1 MKNIK
6 FTIESTDGNARAA
19 RLVINGKSLNTPAFM
34 TIGTYGSIKTMDATD
49 LKRCNVDIILSNA
62 FHLMLR
68 PGIDI
73 ILKHGGLHNFM
84 NWDGLI
90 LTDSGGYQVFS
101 LGKEV
106 KISDKGAT
114 FRSPFN
120 GDKVIMTP
128 ELSIDIQTKI
138 NTDIMMIFDECI
150 KYPSD
155 LHTTEK
161 SMELSLEWAER
172 SLKSNHL
179 DKALFGIVHGGMYP
193 SLREKSREELIKMNF
208 DGYAL
213 GGLSVGEPIDLMHE
227 IISDNAPMLPRNKP
241 RYVMGIGKP
250 LDIAYAVRSGV
261 DMFDCVIPTRNARNG
276 QLFTSEGI
284 KRIRNAKYEHDMG
297 PIDSNCDCYTC
308 QNYSISYIKHL
319 DRCNEILAAR
329 LMTIH
334 NVYFYQNLMGQL
346 RNAII
351 NSSLDEFISELENT
365 YREVKND

>member
-1 MKNIK
+1 MKMNFEI
-6 FTIESTDGNARAA
+6 ISTHGNARAA
-19 RLVINGKSLNTPAFM
+19 KLTIDDKNLSTPSFM
-34 TIGTYGSIKTMDATD
+34 TIGTYGSVKTLDVAD
-49 LKRCNVDIILSNA
+49 LKKCNVNIILSNA

-68 PGIDI
+68 PGTKAIENF
-73 ILKHGGLHNFM
+73 GGLHKFM

-101 LGKEV
+101 LGKDV
-106 KISDKGAT
+106 KVTRKGAE

-120 GDKVIMTP
+120 GDKVFLTP
-128 ELSIDIQTKI
+128 ENSIDVQTKI

-155 LHTTEK
+155 SYTTER
-161 SMELSLEWAER
+161 SMELSLDWAKR
-172 SLKSNHL
+172 SLESNYSN
-179 DKALFGIVHGGMYP
+179 KTLFGIVQGGMYP
-193 SLREKSREELIKMNF
+193 SLREKSRNELIKMNF

-213 GGLSVGEPIDLMHE
+213 GGLSVGEPPELMHE
-227 IISDNAPMLPRNKP
+227 IIRENAPRLPENKP

-250 LDIAYAVRSGV
+250 LDIAYAVRAGV

-276 QLFTSEGI
+276 HLFTSSGI
-284 KRIRNAKYEHDMG
+284 KRIRNAKYYSDMS
-297 PIDSNCDCYTC
+297 PIDDKCGCYTC
-308 QNYSISYIKHL
+308 KNYSISYIKHL

-334 NVYFYQNLMGQL
+334 NVYFYQNLMRQL

-351 NSSLDEFISELENT
+351 NSSLDEYISQLEND
-365 YREVKND
+365 YSEVEDD

>member
-1 MKNIK
+1 MK
-6 FTIESTDGNARAA
+6 FSIESNHKHARAG
-19 RLVINGKSLNTPAFM
+19 RLSVNNKTINTPAFM
-34 TIGTYGSIKTMDATD
+34 TIGTYGSVKTMDAFD
-49 LKRCNVDIILSNA
+49 LKNCNVEIILSNA

-68 PGIDI
+68 PGTALIE
-73 ILKHGGLHNFM
+73 KFGGLHQLM

-101 LGKEV
+101 LGKDI
-106 KISDKGAT
+106 KISDVGAE

-120 GDKVIMTP
+120 GDKVLMTP
-128 ELSIDIQTKI
+128 EISIDVQTKI

-150 KYPSD
+150 KYPSN
-155 LHTTEK
+155 LSVTEK
-161 SMELSLEWAER
+161 SMELSLRWAER
-172 SLKSNHL
+172 SK
-179 DKALFGIVHGGMYP
+179 KANYASKTLFGIVQGGMYP
-193 SLREKSREELIKMNF
+193 KLREESRRALIEMDF

-213 GGLSVGEPIDLMHE
+213 GGLSVGEPSDVMHE
-227 IISDNAPMLPRNKP
+227 IIDENAHKLPDDKP

-250 LDIAYAVRSGV
+250 LDIAYAVRAGV

-284 KRIRNAKYEHDMG
+284 KRIRNAKYANDTS
-297 PIDSNCDCYTC
+297 PIDPNCQCHTC
-308 QNYSISYIKHL
+308 KNFSISYIKHL

-334 NVYFYQNLMGQL
+334 NVYFYQNLMAKL

-351 NSSLDEFISELENT
+351 SSSLDELINQLESDFK
-365 YREVKND
+365 EVIE

>member
-1 MKNIK
+1 MK
-6 FTIESTDGNARAA
+6 FSLESKDIHARAG
-19 RLVINGKSLNTPAFM
+19 RLTVNNKTINTPAFM
-34 TIGTYGSIKTMDATD
+34 TIGTYGSVKTMDAFD
-49 LKRCNVDIILSNA
+49 LKKCNVEIILSNA

-68 PGIDI
+68 PGTDLIG
-73 ILKHGGLHNFM
+73 KFGGLHQLM

-101 LGKEV
+101 LGKDI
-106 KISDKGAT
+106 KITDVGAE

-120 GDKVIMTP
+120 GDKVLMTP
-128 ELSIDIQTKI
+128 EISIDVQTKI

-150 KYPSD
+150 KYPSN
-155 LHTTEK
+155 LSVTEK
-161 SMELSLEWAER
+161 SMELSLRWAER
-172 SLKSNHL
+172 SK
-179 DKALFGIVHGGMYP
+179 KANYASKTLFGIVQGGMYP
-193 SLREKSREELIKMNF
+193 KLREISRQALIEMDF

-213 GGLSVGEPIDLMHE
+213 GGLSVGEPSDVMHE
-227 IISDNAPMLPRNKP
+227 IIDENAHKLPDNKP

-250 LDIAYAVRSGV
+250 LDIAYAVRAGV

-284 KRIRNAKYEHDMG
+284 KRIRNAKYANDTS
-297 PIDSNCDCYTC
+297 PIDPNCQCHAC
-308 QNYSISYIKHL
+308 KNFSISYIKHL

-334 NVYFYQNLMGQL
+334 NVYFYQNLMAKL

-351 NSSLDEFISELENT
+351 SSSLDELIYQLESDFKEV
-365 YREVKND
+365 RE

>member
-1 MKNIK
+1 MK
-6 FTIESTDGNARAA
+6 FSLESKDIHARAG
-19 RLVINGKSLNTPAFM
+19 RLTVNNKTINTPAFM
-34 TIGTYGSIKTMDATD
+34 TIGTYGSVKTMDAFD
-49 LKRCNVDIILSNA
+49 LKKCNVEIILSNA

-68 PGIDI
+68 PGTDLIG
-73 ILKHGGLHNFM
+73 KFGGLHQLM

-101 LGKEV
+101 LGKDI
-106 KISDKGAT
+106 KITDVGAE

-120 GDKVIMTP
+120 GDKVLMTP
-128 ELSIDIQTKI
+128 EISIDVQTKI

-150 KYPSD
+150 KYPSN
-155 LHTTEK
+155 LSVTEK
-161 SMELSLEWAER
+161 SMELSLRWAER
-172 SLKSNHL
+172 SK
-179 DKALFGIVHGGMYP
+179 KANYASKTLFGIVQGGMYP
-193 SLREKSREELIKMNF
+193 KLREISRQALIEMDF

-213 GGLSVGEPIDLMHE
+213 GGLSVGEPSDVMHE
-227 IISDNAPMLPRNKP
+227 IIDENAHKLPDNKP

-250 LDIAYAVRSGV
+250 LDIAYAVRAGV

-284 KRIRNAKYEHDMG
+284 KRIRNAKHANDTS
-297 PIDSNCDCYTC
+297 PIDPNCQCHAC
-308 QNYSISYIKHL
+308 KNFSISYIKHL

-334 NVYFYQNLMGQL
+334 NVYFYQNLMAKL

-351 NSSLDEFISELENT
+351 SSSLDELIYQLESDFKEV
-365 YREVKND
+365 RE

>member
-1 MKNIK
+1 MKYS
-6 FTIESTDGNARAA
+6 IESLQGHARA
-19 RLVINGKSLNTPAFM
+19 GSLTLNNKTINTPAFM
-34 TIGTYGSIKTMDATD
+34 TIGTYGSVKTMDAFD
-49 LKRCNVDIILSNA
+49 LKKCNVEIILSNA

-68 PGIDI
+68 PGTSLIE
-73 ILKHGGLHNFM
+73 KFGGLHQFM

-101 LGKEV
+101 LGKDV
-106 KISDKGAT
+106 KITKAGAQ

-120 GDKVIMTP
+120 GDKVFMTP
-128 ELSIDIQTKI
+128 EISIEVQTKI

-155 LHTTEK
+155 ISATEK
-161 SMELSLEWAER
+161 SMELSLHWAER
-172 SLKSNHL
+172 SKEANYNS
-179 DKALFGIVHGGMYP
+179 KTLFGIIQGGMYP
-193 SLREKSREELIKMNF
+193 KLREISREALIDMDF

-213 GGLSVGEPIDLMHE
+213 GGLSVGEPSELMYE
-227 IISDNAPMLPRNKP
+227 VIEENAHKLPENKP

-250 LDIAYAVRSGV
+250 LDIAYAVRAGV

-276 QLFTSEGI
+276 QLFTSQGI
-284 KRIRNAKYEHDMG
+284 KRIRNAKYTNDTS
-297 PIDSNCDCYTC
+297 PIDSKCECHTC
-308 QNYSISYIKHL
+308 KNFSISYIKHL

-334 NVYFYQNLMGQL
+334 NVYFYQNLMAQL

-351 NSSLDEFISELENT
+351 TSSLDELINKLESDF
-365 YREVKND
+365 REVIE

>member
-1 MKNIK
+1 MKFNIK
-6 FTIESTDGNARAA
+6 TTDGNARAA
-19 RLVINGKSLNTPAFM
+19 ELIINKKHLNTPAFM
-34 TIGTYGSIKTMDATD
+34 TIGTYGSVKSLDTVD

-68 PGIDI
+68 PGTDI
-73 ILKHGGLHNFM
+73 IQKHGGLHEYM

-101 LGKEV
+101 LGQDVMVNKE
-106 KISDKGAT
+106 GAV

-120 GDKVIMTP
+120 GDKVTMTP
-128 ELSIDIQTKI
+128 EISIDVQSKL

-155 LHTTEK
+155 ITSTK
-161 SMELSLEWAER
+161 RSMELSLTWAER
-172 SLKSNHL
+172 SRTSNY
-179 DKALFGIVHGGMYP
+179 DNKTLFGIVQGGMYP
-193 SLREKSREELIKMNF
+193 ELREKSRQELISMNF
-208 DGYAL
+208 DGYAI
-213 GGLSVGEPIDLMHE
+213 GGLSVGEPQELMRE
-227 IISDNAPMLPRNKP
+227 IIDENAPRLPLNKP

-276 QLFTSEGI
+276 QLFTSQGI
-284 KRIRNAKYEHDMG
+284 KRIRNAKYQDDMS
-297 PIDSNCDCYTC
+297 PIDKNCDCYTC

-334 NVYFYQNLMGQL
+334 NVYFYQNLMTQL
-346 RNAII
+346 RSAIV
-351 NSSLDEFISELENT
+351 NSTLDELISQLENDFK
-365 YREVKND
+365 EVKND

>member
-1 MKNIK
+1 MK
-6 FTIESTDGNARAA
+6 FSIESKQGHARAGS
-19 RLVINGKSLNTPAFM
+19 LTINNKTIDTPAFM
-34 TIGTYGSIKTMDATD
+34 TIGTYGSVKTMDTYD
-49 LKRCNVDIILSNA
+49 LKKCNVEIILSNA

-68 PGIDI
+68 PGTNLIE
-73 ILKHGGLHNFM
+73 KVGGLHQLM

-101 LGKEV
+101 LGKDV
-106 KISDKGAT
+106 KISKKGAE

-120 GDKVIMTP
+120 GDKVFMSP
-128 ELSIDIQTKI
+128 EISIDVQTKI

-155 LHTTEK
+155 LSTTEK
-161 SMELSLEWAER
+161 SMELSLRWAER
-172 SLKSNHL
+172 SK
-179 DKALFGIVHGGMYP
+179 KANYASKTLFGIVQGGMYP
-193 SLREKSREELIKMNF
+193 KLRESSREALKDMDF

-213 GGLSVGEPIDLMHE
+213 GGLSVGEPSDVMHE
-227 IISDNAPMLPRNKP
+227 IIDENAPKLPESKP

-250 LDIAYAVRSGV
+250 LDIAYAVRAGV

-284 KRIRNAKYEHDMG
+284 KRIRNSKYTNDTS
-297 PIDSNCDCYTC
+297 PIDSNCQCYTC
-308 QNYSISYIKHL
+308 KNFSISYIKHL
-319 DRCNEILAAR
+319 DRCNEALAAR

-334 NVYFYQNLMGQL
+334 NVYFYQNLMAQL

-351 NSSLDEFISELENT
+351 MSSLDELINKLENNFK
-365 YREVKND
+365 EVKE

>member
-1 MKNIK
+1 MN
-6 FTIESTDGNARAA
+6 FSIESKQGLARA
-19 RLVINGKSLNTPAFM
+19 GSLTVNNKTINTPAFM
-34 TIGTYGSIKTMDATD
+34 TIGTYGSVKTMDTYD
-49 LKRCNVDIILSNA
+49 LKKCNVEIILSNA

-68 PGIDI
+68 PGTELIE
-73 ILKHGGLHNFM
+73 KFGGLHQIM

-101 LGKEV
+101 LGKDV
-106 KISDKGAT
+106 KITNAGAQ

-120 GDKVIMTP
+120 GDKVFMTP
-128 ELSIDIQTKI
+128 EISIDVQTKI

-155 LHTTEK
+155 LSTTEK
-161 SMELSLEWAER
+161 SMELSLRWAER
-172 SLKSNHL
+172 SK
-179 DKALFGIVHGGMYP
+179 KANYASKTLFGIVQGGMYP
-193 SLREKSREELIKMNF
+193 ELREASRQALIDMDF

-213 GGLSVGEPIDLMHE
+213 GGLSVGEPSDVMHE
-227 IISDNAPMLPRNKP
+227 IINENAHRLPNNKP

-284 KRIRNAKYEHDMG
+284 KRIRNAKYANDIS
-297 PIDSNCDCYTC
+297 PIDPNCQCYTC
-308 QNYSISYIKHL
+308 KNFSISYIKHL
-319 DRCNEILAAR
+319 DRCNEMLAAR

-334 NVYFYQNLMGQL
+334 NVYFYQEFMRKIRLSIEENKLD
-346 RNAII
+346 
-351 NSSLDEFISELENT
+351 SLIENI
-365 YREVKND
+365 EKNYLHE

>member
-1 MKNIK
+1 MK
-6 FTIESTDGNARAA
+6 FSLESKDIHARAG
-19 RLVINGKSLNTPAFM
+19 RLSVNNKTINTPAFM
-34 TIGTYGSIKTMDATD
+34 TIGTYGSVKTMDAFD
-49 LKRCNVDIILSNA
+49 LKKCNVEIILSNA

-68 PGIDI
+68 PGTDLIE
-73 ILKHGGLHNFM
+73 KFGGLHQLM

-101 LGKEV
+101 LGKDI
-106 KISDKGAT
+106 KITDVGAE

-120 GDKVIMTP
+120 GDKVLMTP
-128 ELSIDIQTKI
+128 EISIDVQTKI

-150 KYPSD
+150 KYPSN
-155 LHTTEK
+155 LSVTEK
-161 SMELSLEWAER
+161 SMELSLRWAER
-172 SLKSNHL
+172 SK
-179 DKALFGIVHGGMYP
+179 KANYASKTLFGIVQGGMYP
-193 SLREKSREELIKMNF
+193 KLREISRQALIKMDF

-213 GGLSVGEPIDLMHE
+213 GGLSVGEPSDVMNE
-227 IISDNAPMLPRNKP
+227 IIDENAHKLPDNKP

-250 LDIAYAVRSGV
+250 LDIAYAVRAGV

-284 KRIRNAKYEHDMG
+284 KRIRNAKYANDTS
-297 PIDSNCDCYTC
+297 PIDPNCQCHAC
-308 QNYSISYIKHL
+308 KNFSISYIKHL

-334 NVYFYQNLMGQL
+334 NVYFYQNLMAKL

-351 NSSLDEFISELENT
+351 SSSLDELIYQLESDFKEV
-365 YREVKND
+365 RE

>member
-1 MKNIK
+1 MK
-6 FTIESTDGNARAA
+6 FSLESKDIHARAG
-19 RLVINGKSLNTPAFM
+19 RLSVNNKTINTPAFM
-34 TIGTYGSIKTMDATD
+34 TIGTYGSVKTMDAFD
-49 LKRCNVDIILSNA
+49 LKKCNVEIILSNA

-68 PGIDI
+68 PGTDLIE
-73 ILKHGGLHNFM
+73 KFGGLHQLM

-101 LGKEV
+101 LGKDI
-106 KISDKGAT
+106 KITDVGAE

-120 GDKVIMTP
+120 GDKVLMTP
-128 ELSIDIQTKI
+128 EISIDVQTKI

-150 KYPSD
+150 KYPSN
-155 LHTTEK
+155 LSVTEK
-161 SMELSLEWAER
+161 SMELSLRWAER
-172 SLKSNHL
+172 SK
-179 DKALFGIVHGGMYP
+179 KANYASKTLFGIVQGGMYP
-193 SLREKSREELIKMNF
+193 KLREESRRALIEMDF

-213 GGLSVGEPIDLMHE
+213 GGLSVGEPSDVMHE
-227 IISDNAPMLPRNKP
+227 IIDENAHKLPDNKP

-250 LDIAYAVRSGV
+250 LDIAYAVRAGV

-284 KRIRNAKYEHDMG
+284 KRIRNAKYANDTS
-297 PIDSNCDCYTC
+297 PIDPNCQCHAC
-308 QNYSISYIKHL
+308 KNFSISYIKHL

-334 NVYFYQNLMGQL
+334 NVYFYQNLMAKL

-351 NSSLDEFISELENT
+351 SSSLDELIYQLESDFKEV
-365 YREVKND
+365 RE

>member
-1 MKNIK
+1 MKFKVIR
-6 FTIESTDGNARAA
+6 TDKNARAA
-19 RLVINGKSLNTPAFM
+19 ELIINNKSLNTPAFM
-34 TIGTYGSIKTMDATD
+34 TIGTYGSVKTLDTQD
-49 LKRCNVDIILSNA
+49 LKKCNVEIILSNA

-68 PGIDI
+68 PGTDI
-73 ILKHGGLHNFM
+73 IQKHGGLHEFM
-84 NWDGLI
+84 NWNGLI

-101 LGKEV
+101 LGQEV
-106 KISDKGAT
+106 KVNKNGAT

-128 ELSIDIQTKI
+128 EISIDVQSKI
-138 NTDIMMIFDECI
+138 DTDIMMIFDECI

-155 LHTTEK
+155 IYTTKK
-161 SMELSLEWAER
+161 SMELSLTWAER
-172 SLKSNHL
+172 SS
-179 DKALFGIVHGGMYP
+179 KANCLNKTLFGIVQGGMYP
-193 SLREKSREELIKMNF
+193 ELRETSREELISMNF
-208 DGYAL
+208 DGYAI
-213 GGLSVGEPIDLMHE
+213 GGLSVGEPQELMRE
-227 IISDNAPMLPRNKP
+227 IIEENAPRLPSNKP

-284 KRIRNAKYEHDMG
+284 KRIRNAKYQDDMS
-297 PIDSNCDCYTC
+297 PIDKNCSCYTC

-334 NVYFYQNLMGQL
+334 NVYFYQNLMTQL
-346 RNAII
+346 RSAIL
-351 NSSLDEFISELENT
+351 NSSLDELIGQLENDFK
-365 YREVKND
+365 EVKND